1 MNSVDTVV
9 VGAGHAGLAMSYCL
23 KERGVEHVVLERG
36 DVGQRWRDERWDSI
50 TLLTPNWATEL
61 PGFHYDGDDP
71 NGFEG
76 RDGYVSYLERYAR
89 SFGTPIQNH
98 TTVARLTATARGTYL
113 LDTSKGPL
121 EARSVVAATGPFH
134 VPVFPEARDAV
145 PSDVLQI
152 HSNEYRRP
160 AQLPDGPVLVAGS
173 GNSGLQIVE
182 ELAASGRRVFAS
194 IGRLR
199 SAPRRYRGRDIVGWM
214 IDLGA
219 LDTRVE
225 EASPDVRKI
234 PPPLLTGVGGGH
246 DLNLKQMSDRGAIF
260 LGRLAGGRNGRLF
273 FSDDVNDTLRASAAA
288 YRDFRTRVDRF
299 VSERGLNA
307 PEDQTP
313 CADADL
319 IPVVTAPLTELD
331 LGKERIRSIVW
342 ATGFRVAYDWID
354 VPVFGPSG
362 EPVHQAG
369 ATASPGLYFLG
380 LRWLTKYKSFFIY
393 GVGEDAQRLA
403 QRIALERH
411 GRIPRHAG

>member
-1 MNSVDTVV
+1 MHSVDTVV
-9 VGAGHAGLAMSYCL
+9 VGGGHAGLAMSYCL
-23 KERGVEHVVLERG
+23 KERGVEHVVIERG

-50 TLLTPNWATEL
+50 TLLTPNWATQL

-71 NGFEG
+71 DGYEG
-76 RDGYVSYLERYAR
+76 REGYVSYLERYAR
-89 SFGTPIQNH
+89 SFGAPVEKQAAVT
-98 TTVARLTATARGTYL
+98 RLTATARGTYL
-113 LDTSKGPL
+113 LETSKASW
-121 EARSVVAATGPFH
+121 EARRVVAATGPFH
-134 VPVFPEARDAV
+134 VPVFPEGRTAV
-145 PSDVLQI
+145 PSDVWQI
-152 HSNEYRRP
+152 HSNQYRRP
-160 AQLPDGPVLVAGS
+160 SQLPDGPVLVAGS

-225 EASPDVRKI
+225 EVSPEARRI

-260 LGRLAGGRNGRLF
+260 VGRLLGGRNGRLF
-273 FSDDVNDTLRASAAA
+273 FSGDVNDTLRASAAG
-288 YRDFRTRVDRF
+288 YRDFRARVDRF
-299 VSERGLNA
+299 VSERGLSA
-307 PEDQTP
+307 PEDPAP

-319 IPVVTAPLTELD
+319 IPALTEPVTELD
-331 LGKERIRSIVW
+331 LGKERIGSIVW

-362 EPVHQAG
+362 EPVHEGG

-403 QRIALERH
+403 QRIASSPENRA
-411 GRIPRHAG
+411 RP

>member
-9 VGAGHAGLAMSYCL
+9 VGGGHAGLAMSYCL
-23 KERGVEHVVLERG
+23 AERGVEHVVLERG

-50 TLLTPNWATEL
+50 TLLTPNWATQL

-71 NGFEG
+71 DGFEG
-76 RDGYVSYLERYAR
+76 RDGYVSYLERYAL
-89 SFGTPIQNH
+89 SFGAPVQKDTAV
-98 TTVARLTATARGTYL
+98 TRLTATARGTYL
-113 LDTSKGPL
+113 LETSRGSL
-121 EARSVVAATGPFH
+121 EARRVVAATGPFH
-134 VPVFPEARDAV
+134 VPVFPEGRDAV
-145 PSDVLQI
+145 PPGVLQI
-152 HSNEYRRP
+152 HSSEYRRP

-182 ELAASGRRVFAS
+182 ELAAGGRRVFAS

-199 SAPRRYRGRDIVGWM
+199 SAPRRYRGKDMVGWM

-225 EASPDVRKI
+225 EASADVKKI

-246 DLNLKQMSDRGAIF
+246 DLNLKRMSDRGAIF
-260 LGRLAGGRNGRLF
+260 MGRLAGGRDGRLF
-273 FSDDVNDTLRASAAA
+273 FSDDLHDTLRGSAAA
-288 YRDFRTRVDRF
+288 YRDFRARVDRF
-299 VSERGLNA
+299 VSERGLTA
-307 PEDQTP
+307 PADATP
-313 CADADL
+313 CADSDL
-319 IPVVTAPLTELD
+319 IPALMAPATELD
-331 LGKERIRSIVW
+331 LRKERVRSIVW

-362 EPVHQAG
+362 EPVHQGG
-369 ATASPGLYFLG
+369 ATAFPGLYFLG

-403 QRIALERH
+403 ERI
-411 GRIPRHAG
+411 GRGVRG